1 MRWVARPVKGLNNGV
16 ETIVVN
22 HKDAMILVLSAVE
35 SVGSAVA
42 LLTKTEIS
50 M

>member
-1 MRWVARPVKGLNNGV
+1 MKGLNDGV

-35 SVGSAVA
+35 SVGSDSEGTVA